1 MKKIQIPNFYDIYKD
16 SKATPLLQTVV
27 GSYMTGLFDE
37 DSDYD
42 YRAVHVYNK
51 DNYISVRSEIQS
63 VLECKDGKLDGVSS
77 ELGAFLGNIDKNS
90 YNAYEIV
97 NSQYTEFYGS
107 NGLKKEFENVC
118 KNCFN
123 PYKLCNSYIGAMASA
138 VAGLNKAFNSK
149 DARKA
154 IKCFFLHHRMLAS
167 YYYTLKN
174 REDKLFP
181 TTILAELHK
190 KLGASAP
197 SALPDINTMYAESKK
212 DPDEAIKILC
222 EGLDVINA
230 QMDNAIKNHKPILL
244 EKIEETKKD
253 NTELLNN
260 FYRKAVYEFSNN
272 N

>member
-1 MKKIQIPNFYDIYKD
+1 MKKIQIPNFHDIYKD
-16 SKATPLLQTVV
+16 SKAIPLLQTVV

-63 VLECKDGKLDGVSS
+63 VLESKNGKIDGVSS
-77 ELGAFLGNIDKNS
+77 ELGAFLANIDKNS

-97 NSQYTEFYGS
+97 NSHYTEFYGS
-107 NGLKKEFENVC
+107 DELKKEFENIC
-118 KNCFN
+118 KSCFN
-123 PYKLCNSYIGAMASA
+123 PYKLSNSYIGAMASA
-138 VAGLNKAFNSK
+138 VAGLNKAFSTK

-154 IKCFFLHHRMLAS
+154 IKCFFMHHRLLAS

-181 TTILAELHK
+181 PTILSELHE
-190 KLGASAP
+190 KLGAEAP
-197 SALPDINTMYAESKK
+197 SALPDISIMYTESKK
-212 DPDEAIKILC
+212 DPDKIISILC
-222 EGLDVINA
+222 EGLDELNA
-230 QMDNAIKNHKPILL
+230 QMDNVIKMQKPILL
-244 EKIEETKKD
+244 EKIEKTKKD
-253 NTELLNN
+253 NSELLNN
-260 FYRKAVYEFSNN
+260 FYRKAVYELSNN